1 MNSFDYIDI
10 EFYKNEFQ
18 DIIKMNNDILDVKK
32 TINNKLIVLK
42 QTYNNLIK
50 NNYKKIYI
58 FCLDS
63 FYFQYKILSFEMEN
77 TANFIILINNRMY
90 GDYYKLYNIILLYC
104 KEKNIE
110 LNIEIN
116 KDMYPVYK
124 DLEPFYEYTI
134 IEIHKLFLEILKI
147 IGELNNNH
155 SNTENKINEYKN
167 NINNGLS
174 ISNLINTLECE
185 NSILREQILLYLN
198 YISFFHNIQKDYLIK
213 LLFKVNNFHKEIDEY
228 LTSNDIEISLKQFNL
243 YVNKETS
250 NSIKIMNNRSNNS
263 SPVNSIRS
271 SIDSLH
277 SSSNSRFSSPNHSR
291 SQIIKK
297 RIQNSNN
304 NSPKK
309 EMDPPKIDETIKK
322 EVDSPKIDET
332 KKKEDDPLKTDN
344 HFNLFE
350 NSKKKNN
357 INNIFFINP
366 MKNKK

>member
-116 KDMYPVYK
+116 KDKYPVYK

-147 IGELNNNH
+147 ISELYKNH

-213 LLFKVNNFHKEIDEY
+213 LLLKVNNFHKEIDEY
-228 LTSNDIEISLKQFNL
+228 LSSNDIEISLKQFNL

-250 NSIKIMNNRSNNS
+250 NSIIIMNNRSNNN
-263 SPVNSIRS
+263 SPVNSI
-271 SIDSLH
+271 H
-277 SSSNSRFSSPNHSR
+277 SSVDSRFSSPNHSR
-291 SQIIKK
+291 SQIVKK

-309 EMDPPKIDETIKK
+309 EFDPPKTDETIKK
-322 EVDSPKIDET
+322 ELDQP
-332 KKKEDDPLKTDN
+332 KTDEIIKTEVDPPKTEN
-344 HFNLFE
+344 NFNPFE

-366 MKNKK
+366 MKNKNK